1 MNYSFYSTKNKKPHT
16 KRKIVLFF
24 TIVAA
29 IFAFFVLYIKF
40 LVTPLIIHTS
50 EAQIKVHATQSMNFA
65 ITEAMNQHITYDD
78 LVNIVT
84 DSSGK
89 ISMIQANTVKI
100 NNISMMIERITLSH
114 LMEIARTPIHIPLG
128 AFTGISLF
136 SGLGPPIEVEIFPY
150 GEVGC
155 KFLSQFISAGVNQ
168 TQHKIYVSVDTV
180 VNLVLPFKTI
190 AINLS
195 NEVLVCEN
203 LIVGDIPETYLK
215 SNQLQDMLDLIPGH

>member
-1 MNYSFYSTKNKKPHT
+1 MNYSYYSTKNKKPHI
-16 KRKIVLFF
+16 KRKVVLFF
-24 TIVAA
+24 TIVAV

-65 ITEAMNQHITYDD
+65 ITEAMNQHIAYDD

-114 LMEIARTPIHIPLG
+114 LMEIARTPIHIPMG

-136 SGLGPPIEVEIFPY
+136 SGLGPPVDVEIFPY

-155 KFLSQFISAGVNQ
+155 RFLSQFISAGVNQ

-203 LIVGDIPETYLK
+203 LIVGDIPDTYLK
-215 SNQLQDMLDLIPGH
+215 SNQLQDMLDLIPGR